1 MMKYLNIAAL
11 SELEMDWVRRLRF
24 SKCLDTLDRQVEL
37 SEARC
42 DSSNEPPA
50 TKYKTKQA
58 INIAWCVREQELKS
72 IGAPVFKRGKV
83 MMS

>member
-1 MMKYLNIAAL
+1 MMSYLNLNAL
-11 SELEMDWVRRLRF
+11 SELEMEWVRRFRF

-42 DSSNEPPA
+42 DSSDEPPA

-58 INIAWCVREQELKS
+58 INVAWCVREKELQS

-83 MMS
+83 IMS